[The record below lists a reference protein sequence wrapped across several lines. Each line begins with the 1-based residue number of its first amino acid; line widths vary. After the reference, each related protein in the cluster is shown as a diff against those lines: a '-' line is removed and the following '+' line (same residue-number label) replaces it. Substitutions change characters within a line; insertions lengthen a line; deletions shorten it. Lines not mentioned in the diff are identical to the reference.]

1 MELSSY
7 VVEISKNPPKELPI
21 NPQKA
26 NDPFYL
32 YKMRQLVVQVVGKG
46 KMIKTSMTNLND
58 VATDLQVP
66 PDYIPHFFGKT
77 IGATAKYDPS
87 KPERERGSI
96 SGEYDMKDLSEVL
109 LKFVKSFVLCPGCNY
124 PEFRYSPASKNVRI
138 KCKSCGWKADVASM
152 ELNEKFKRYV
162 INNPP
167 PKPPKI
173 AKPQGTGE
181 RRGKKPA
188 TNGAQIGKDDWSGDT
203 SKEAVKKR
211 MDAMVPTNL
220 QAMIASPDG
229 GEANI
234 VDIIKKYACSHK
246 PDETEA
252 EIVRLAT
259 SFGLENNK
267 RTELI
272 VESLLYDVKS
282 IGSQITVHKTVIA
295 KLVTNVKGQQE
306 LFLDALENLYLK
318 EQQSD
323 TKNIFKTKFK
333 DVLYLLHNEDLLDD
347 EVVFKWY
354 NKQKGQDGKD
364 LRAAVASF
372 VTWLKEAEEEDSD
385 DSDEEVASVN
395 GNGKKVEVPKDE
407 TSIDDEIDAL

>member
-1 MELSSY
+1 MESSY

-21 NPQKA
+21 NPLKA
-26 NDPFYL
+26 NDPFYR
-32 YKMRQLVVQVVGKG
+32 YKTRQLVVQVVGKG

-58 VATDLQVP
+58 VAADLQVP

-77 IGATAKYDPS
+77 IGATAKYDPT

-96 SGEYDMKDLSEVL
+96 SGEYDVKELSEVL
-109 LKFVKSFVLCPGCNY
+109 LKFVRSFVLCPSCNY

-138 KCKSCGWKADVASM
+138 KCKSCGWKTDVGSM

-188 TNGAQIGKDDWSGDT
+188 TNGAQIVKDDWSGDT
-203 SKEAVKKR
+203 SKEAIKKR
-211 MDAMVPTNL
+211 MDAMVPSNL

-229 GEANI
+229 AEANL
-234 VDIIKKYACSHK
+234 VDIIKKYASSHK
-246 PDETEA
+246 PDEILA
-252 EIVRLAT
+252 EINRLAT
-259 SFGLENNK
+259 SVGMDNNK

-272 VESLLYDVKS
+272 VDSLLFDLKS
-282 IGSQITVHKTVIA
+282 IGPQIAANKIVIE
-295 KLVTNVKGQQE
+295 KLITDVKGQQE
-306 LFLDALENLYLK
+306 IFLDALENLFLK
-318 EQQSD
+318 EQQSEI
-323 TKNIFKTKFK
+323 KAIFKAKFK

-347 EVVFKWY
+347 EVVFKWH
-354 NKQKGQDGKD
+354 NKQKGPDGKD

-372 VTWLKEAEEEDSD
+372 VTWLKEAEEEG
-385 DSDEEVASVN
+385 SDESEEEGVAS
-395 GNGKKVEVPKDE
+395 GKKVEEQKNE
-407 TSIDDEIDAL
+407 LTIDDEIDAL